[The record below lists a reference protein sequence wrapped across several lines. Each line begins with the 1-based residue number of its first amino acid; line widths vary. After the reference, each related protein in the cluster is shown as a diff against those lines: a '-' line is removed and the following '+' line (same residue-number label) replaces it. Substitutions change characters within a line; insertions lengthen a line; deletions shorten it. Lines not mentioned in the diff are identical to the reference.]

1 MDMRKYKYWK
11 DRRLFGRIRTL
22 ERMIDKRKDR
32 IKQSEEDI
40 QKFKKELVQ
49 VNGKLKKITELY
61 EPNVTIK
68 KVKVGKYEYW
78 RGDVRFWGKDK
89 GYQIGRDEVYKSRDK
104 DYWVKEIQKR
114 FRKDITDKEIEDY
127 LDS

>member
-11 DRRLFGRIRTL
+11 DKRLFGRIRTL

-40 QKFKKELVQ
+40 QKFKKEMVQ
-49 VNGKLKKITELY
+49 VNEKLKTITKLY
-61 EPNVTIK
+61 EPKVVIK
-68 KVKVGKYEYW
+68 QVKNGKYKYW
-78 RGDVRFWGKDK
+78 RGDIRFWGKDM
-89 GYQIGRDEVYKSRDK
+89 GFQIGKDEDYKSRSKEWWIK
-104 DYWVKEIQKR
+104 DVQRR
-114 FRKDITDKEIEDY
+114 FRKKITDKEIEDY